1 MRQQK
6 KVSLKPERFPKS
18 PKEGL
23 FVTCVGGQGL
33 EGVSHLQ
40 CGPGTRERGTGI
52 EQVPACEEQV

>member
-6 KVSLKPERFPKS
+6 KVLLKPEGFPKS

-23 FVTCVGGQGL
+23 FFTWVGGQGL

-40 CGPGTRERGTGI
+40 CGPGTRERVTGV